1 MLVCWWTERAES
13 IIPPLNGQ
21 GRKSHG
27 HKTPTARYTTL
38 VILFRI
44 VTFRCV
50 TQAPIGLQVKEFPKG
65 AAIRGVVEFSDQCQS
80 TTNCRLHGG
89 FLTIP
94 TGFLLHSSKDLAT
107 GWKLVSSFMRE
118 IEVMHLG
125 LFFDILADGCIMGGG
140 VGYGMRKL
148 SPIHI
153 NKPSNAYL

>member
-1 MLVCWWTERAES
+1 MPVNDQLSPPWWV
-13 IIPPLNGQ
+13 PY
-21 GRKSHG
+21 
-27 HKTPTARYTTL
+27 YT
-38 VILFRI
+38 
-44 VTFRCV
+44 
-50 TQAPIGLQVKEFPKG
+50 
-65 AAIRGVVEFSDQCQS
+65 D
-80 TTNCRLHGG
+80 
-89 FLTIP
+89 
-94 TGFLLHSSKDLAT
+94 GFLLHSSKDLAA